1 MPRSQGA
8 GAASGRDRGEHKEST
23 HPSRRDILRLGLG
36 GIGLA
41 GAGIAAAIGGGGL
54 APGIPPGAADSGH
67 DGHRAQGAD
76 GAFAMPTVRG
86 EVNHVA
92 NGFDPGDM
100 LTDFDG
106 GKVSTLPSGQTLHEY
121 SVVAQEKWIEVVPG
135 SASRRGPTTDGCR
148 ARASGCVRAT
158 ACGSSSSTPPH
169 IRTACTST
177 ESI

>member
-8 GAASGRDRGEHKEST
+8 GAASDRDRGALKEST

-41 GAGIAAAIGGGGL
+41 SAGIVTAMGGGGL
-54 APGIPPGAADSGH
+54 APGIPAGAADSGH
-67 DGHRAQGAD
+67 DGHRAHGPD

-92 NGFDPGDM
+92 NGFDPGDL

-121 SVVAQEKWIEVVPG
+121 SVVAKEKSIEVVPG
-135 SASRRGPTTDGCR
+135 IRFPAWTYNGRVPGPSFRVGERDR
-148 ARASGCVRAT
+148 VRIRFVNAT
-158 ACGSSSSTPPH
+158 SHPH
-169 IRTACTST
+169 SMH
-177 ESI
+177 